1 MKPERVIAS
10 MKITAVILA
19 AAALIYSAIF
29 GNIIWGIV
37 FGVGCILFSAVAVR
51 MYRTDFMG
59 ELDDE

>member
-1 MKPERVIAS
+1 MKPEKVIIS

-19 AAALIYSAIF
+19 AAALIYSIFF

-37 FGVGCILFSAVAVR
+37 FGAGCLLFSAVAVK
-51 MYRTDFMG
+51 MYRTDFLG